1 MIDDGIYNR
10 IIETE
15 AKNEIKEMNRNYSN
29 VDKNFGELNT
39 FTSIIFITKITLD
52 MGMFRPFHNKSS
64 VIAS

>member
-29 VDKNFGELNT
+29 VDKNLESYIRLRAL
-39 FTSIIFITKITLD
+39 SL
-52 MGMFRPFHNKSS
+52 
-64 VIAS
+64 

>member
-1 MIDDGIYNR
+1 MIDDDIYNR

-52 MGMFRPFHNKSS
+52 MRMFRPFHNKSS
-64 VIAS
+64 AIAS